1 MAGGFCRVRCSNHE
15 ARIGAAKQA
24 RCFPRATIGGSGQ
37 CFGQSSAVGGE
48 VELWRCA
55 SGDDRRSKFPSLAV
69 WGDWL
74 VARAMGVPFFLPW
87 RAGAQPRLAIRGL
100 VQRPAWVIY
109 PPTPPSHSAL
119 RGSGCRNFQKIW
131 SRLSRCGQSS
141 KSQKKNGR
149 SVTMKTDFKVTFRPE
164 LRRSLLRC

>member
-55 SGDDRRSKFPSLAV
+55 SGDDKSVQISFLSGLGGLAGGPGNGRPLFPAL
-69 WGDWL
+69 
-74 VARAMGVPFFLPW
+74 
-87 RAGAQPRLAIRGL
+87 GAQG
-100 VQRPAWVIY
+100 
-109 PPTPPSHSAL
+109 PSHAL
-119 RGSGCRNFQKIW
+119 
-131 SRLSRCGQSS
+131 
-141 KSQKKNGR
+141 
-149 SVTMKTDFKVTFRPE
+149 P
-164 LRRSLLRC
+164 